1 MSRTLPRPCSLSP
14 VKSVS
19 TTAIGP
25 PFPRPPENTIHALPD
40 ASASPLRISF
50 VAGGKVRRSVNER
63 RRCNLRFATRTSG
76 AINAR
81 TEGDTAREREEHRV
95 GGHVKPDVG
104 DVGGLRPAEHATV
117 PAADVGGRG
126 RRPLGARPV

>member
-1 MSRTLPRPCSLSP
+1 MEVDTSTSNAHCGALPRNQITSMRAMRSRASLA
-14 VKSVS
+14 K
-19 TTAIGP
+19 
-25 PFPRPPENTIHALPD
+25 PRFGSD
-40 ASASPLRISF
+40 FKQR
-50 VAGGKVRRSVNER
+50 GKVRRSVNER

-117 PAADVGGRG
+117 LQRLVGEEG